1 MSAVKE
7 EGGGG
12 VAGKAWLQLLLAAKC
27 GMKFKAAIKFGKDN
41 LKCMR
46 DMKPENC
53 AERLREI
60 LRKAHSLGIVMRLC
74 VKQII
79 NQ

>member
-1 MSAVKE
+1 MAASA
-7 EGGGG
+7 
-12 VAGKAWLQLLLAAKC
+12 AAAKC

-41 LKCMR
+41 FKCIAW
-46 DMKPENC
+46 P
-53 AERLREI
+53 AAYERPVQSSSQEI
-60 LRKAHSLGIVMRLC
+60 LRKSPLSPPNPVPAIVMRLC

>member
-1 MSAVKE
+1 MHARYE
-7 EGGGG
+7 
-12 VAGKAWLQLLLAAKC
+12 AGELQELYK
-27 GMKFKAAIKFGKDN
+27 
-41 LKCMR
+41 
-46 DMKPENC
+46 
-53 AERLREI
+53 LREI

>member
-1 MSAVKE
+1 MHARYE
-7 EGGGG
+7 
-12 VAGKAWLQLLLAAKC
+12 AGELQ
-27 GMKFKAAIKFGKDN
+27 
-41 LKCMR
+41 
-46 DMKPENC
+46 
-53 AERLREI
+53 RLREI

>member
-1 MSAVKE
+1 MHARYE
-7 EGGGG
+7 
-12 VAGKAWLQLLLAAKC
+12 AGELC
-27 GMKFKAAIKFGKDN
+27 
-41 LKCMR
+41 R
-46 DMKPENC
+46 ET